1 MKNIVLLHGA
11 LGTAQDLRSLS
22 EALRQQGFSTYSF
35 TFSGH
40 GKEPSVTD
48 FGIERFSRELKD
60 FILNNKIHEPCVF
73 GYSMGGYVALFTAL
87 QDPSLLKKTI
97 TLGTKFDWSKESLA
111 KELKS
116 LDPAFLKQKVPAFAK
131 LLETK
136 HGTDWTQLLKKTG
149 TLMQEISDKDFLNFE
164 SLKAIQTP
172 VLIGRGDRD
181 QMVSLNETRTV
192 FETLPH
198 ASFYIL
204 PGTKHPIE
212 SAPVDVLAPLISHF
226 VNKT

>member
-1 MKNIVLLHGA
+1 MQNIVLLHGA
-11 LGTAQDLRSLS
+11 LGTSHDLRSLS
-22 EALRQQGFSTYSF
+22 EALIQQGFRTYSF

-40 GKEPSVTD
+40 GDQPSVPE
-48 FGIERFSRELKD
+48 FGIEQFSRELKG
-60 FILNNKIHEPCVF
+60 FILNNKIDEPCVF

-87 QDPSLLKKTI
+87 QNPSLLKKII
-97 TLGTKFDWSKESLA
+97 TLGTKFDWGNESLT

-116 LDPAFLKQKVPAFAK
+116 LDSDFLKQKVPTFTK

-136 HGTDWTQLLKKTG
+136 HGPDWTKLLVKTG
-149 TLMQEISDKDFLNFE
+149 RLMQEISDKDFLNSE
-164 SLKAIQTP
+164 SLKTIHTP

-181 QMVSLNETRTV
+181 QMVTLNETREV

-198 ASFYIL
+198 ASFFIL

-212 SAPVDVLAPLISHF
+212 SAPPDILVPLISHF
-226 VNKT
+226 INRT

>member
-11 LGTAQDLRSLS
+11 LGNAQDLHSLS
-22 EALRQQGFSTYSF
+22 EALTQQGFRTYSF

-40 GKEPSVTD
+40 GDEPSVPE
-48 FGIERFSRELKD
+48 FGIEQFSRELKD
-60 FILNNKIHEPCVF
+60 FILNNNINEPSVF
-73 GYSMGGYVALFTAL
+73 GYSMGGYVTLFTAL
-87 QDPSLLKKTI
+87 QDPSLLKKII

-116 LDPAFLKQKVPAFAK
+116 LDPDLLKQKVPAFTK

-136 HGTDWTQLLKKTG
+136 HGPDWTRLLEKTG

-164 SLKAIQTP
+164 SLKAIHTP
-172 VLIGRGDRD
+172 VLMGRGDRD
-181 QMVSLNETRTV
+181 QMVNLNETRAV
-192 FETLPH
+192 FETLSH
-198 ASFYIL
+198 AALYIL

-212 SAPVDVLAPLISHF
+212 SAPLDVLVPLISHF
-226 VNKT
+226 INRP